1 MEHFDFALAG
11 FGVML
16 AIVYA
21 AALVFAVREQR
32 RWKFTA
38 WAIALAV
45 ILFPVS
51 FFFFPIAVHFA
62 RPKMRDSGVEGRIVR
77 LKLVLAWAVPVF
89 VIVGTRLCAFF
100 CNRLADGEFSG
111 ELAASCSMACVF
123 LYELLLI
130 WVNPSLDEPATE
142 SGADAGR

>member
-1 MEHFDFALAG
+1 MENFDFALAG
-11 FGVML
+11 FGVIL
-16 AIVYA
+16 VIVYA

-51 FFFFPIAVHFA
+51 FFVFPIAVHFA
-62 RPKMRDSGVEGRIVR
+62 RPKMREAGVDRRIIR

-89 VIVGTRLCAFF
+89 VIVGTQLCAIF

-111 ELAASCSMACVF
+111 ELAACCSMACVF

-130 WVNPSLDEPATE
+130 WVSSLLDEPATE
-142 SGADAGR
+142 SGADAVR